1 MLNSDERR
9 YTYSDVTS
17 TCLGSGI
24 SKQGENRVRDLIRV
38 VKVERGADFTENV
51 LVRMLLWNLAA
62 DGESNREGEEGE
74 EEERLDEDHGENYVC
89 GAWTGVVV
97 STKGG
102 YASDL

>member
-1 MLNSDERR
+1 M
-9 YTYSDVTS
+9 
-17 TCLGSGI
+17 
-24 SKQGENRVRDLIRV
+24 
-38 VKVERGADFTENV
+38 
-51 LVRMLLWNLAA
+51 RMLLRNLAA